1 MPAYH
6 PCGQCSKREAW
17 RLTTYPRRCH
27 NSWPRRFTSNYTQ
40 LPLVYTAKT
49 TITPNTKH
57 RSPNHKMPP
66 RTVGERTPHPMPLPC
81 LLPSSI
87 LDPTCPKLPRPPHCL
102 SRMSCTTSRSPERN
116 SVGRFVFAGPETSS
130 SSLNESIVERI
141 DNMLSRSSWITLCPF
156 FRSLQAAECPTWS
169 CICTHI
175 QGFGFVPNVPVY
187 ICSVINSSII
197 LQTPKIENTA
207 RWCSYFVSRYLC

>member
-1 MPAYH
+1 MTSEKLSDISRTILLIQAFTAEAGPGVHRCHYLSDHEYLSGGRNKHLCGLEWEETTWLEAHTCVCLTMPAYH

-87 LDPTCPKLPRPPHCL
+87 LDPTWHTR
-102 SRMSCTTSRSPERN
+102 
-116 SVGRFVFAGPETSS
+116 
-130 SSLNESIVERI
+130 
-141 DNMLSRSSWITLCPF
+141 
-156 FRSLQAAECPTWS
+156 
-169 CICTHI
+169 
-175 QGFGFVPNVPVY
+175 
-187 ICSVINSSII
+187 
-197 LQTPKIENTA
+197 
-207 RWCSYFVSRYLC
+207 